1 MTIECDMSTA
11 LRRDGV
17 RRKIRASTGRDLPED
32 SSYRQEPGNDGTS
45 RAIEAAGKPLQDLVH
60 ALTISIEKRDPY
72 TFDHQVRVTRLAVGI
87 AEEIGLGR
95 DRIDGLRLAASVHD
109 IGKIVIPLEIL
120 NRPARL
126 TEAEFALIK
135 THAQVGYEMLLPITF
150 SWPVADI
157 VRQHHERGDGSG
169 YPCGLTAGQT
179 LLEARILAVAD
190 VLEAMSSHRPYRA
203 ALGIDAAMDEVSKKS
218 AGLYDTEVVEA
229 CIRLL
234 LIKKFRFDINVSQ
247 NRPSANPAIPLK

>member
-1 MTIECDMSTA
+1 MTIECEPSSV
-11 LRRDGV
+11 LRRDGA
-17 RRKIRASTGRDLPED
+17 RRKIRAPLRADFLVETSNGQLPIGKD
-32 SSYRQEPGNDGTS
+32 VGGAFGTN
-45 RAIEAAGKPLQDLVH
+45 GKPLQDLVH

-87 AEEIGLGR
+87 AEEIGLAQ

-109 IGKIVIPLEIL
+109 LGKIVIPLEIL

-126 TEAEFALIK
+126 TETEFALIK
-135 THAQVGYEMLLPITF
+135 THAQVGYEMLLPISF
-150 SWPVADI
+150 PWPIADI

-203 ALGIDAAMDEVSKKS
+203 ALGIDAAMDEVSKRS

-234 LIKKFRFDINVSQ
+234 LIKKFRFDVEVPPS
-247 NRPSANPAIPLK
+247 RPGANPATLLK